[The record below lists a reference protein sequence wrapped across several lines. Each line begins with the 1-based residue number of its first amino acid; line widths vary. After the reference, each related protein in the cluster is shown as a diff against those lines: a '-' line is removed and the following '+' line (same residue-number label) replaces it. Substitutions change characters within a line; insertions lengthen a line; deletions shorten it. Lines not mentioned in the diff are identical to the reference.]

1 MIQMQQMPQMQHFMK
16 KQKAPEKEPGL
27 FGRFINL
34 FKSDAKKKT

>member
-1 MIQMQQMPQMQHFMK
+1 MQQMPQMQQMK